1 MSTFSY
7 QGVLSWIGWKEDKK
21 ECISNMIVSGK
32 SKMTYTCFNKISI
45 LQIKI
50 WWYLYK

>member
-7 QGVLSWIGWKEDKK
+7 QGVLSWFGWKEDKK
-21 ECISNMIVSGK
+21 ECISNMIVYYK
-32 SKMTYTCFNKISI
+32 WYIDKISI

-50 WWYLYK
+50 